1 MRRSQ
6 PTLEQLFEGP
16 IQVLATTLQP
26 QTVKQYRACVR
37 SFLTYLH
44 ARFPH
49 LRKLSQL
56 RRDPHLLG
64 WFRFLCQH
72 EPPLCNLVREARLVQ
87 LRRLLRDLADRG
99 HPLPPDLIRRQDF
112 PSRDQYLPR
121 PLSLEE
127 DQRLQQQL
135 RLTDTLEGNAL
146 RLIRATGI
154 RIGECITLPI
164 DCLQSVNEKQVAL
177 QVPLGKLHSER
188 LVPIDE
194 ETQRIVS
201 RMVELRALRRAGR
214 WGRVATPGPE
224 SQAFLLPRYRQP
236 RSHYWADV
244 LRHSLAQAAR
254 AASCTS
260 RVTPHRLR
268 HSFATEMVRLGV
280 SLPALMQML
289 GHKDVR
295 MTLRYVEVVQ
305 LDLQREFHRARQNP
319 VVLHSIPQLPLPS
332 FTAAAPERADLAA
345 IRQTIAA
352 TRHLLQLFQP
362 QLEARLQ
369 RKLRRLTQRLLNID
383 HELERL
389 SPNEC
394 TLAG

>member
-1 MRRSQ
+1 MKRSQ
-6 PTLEQLFEGP
+6 PTLDELFEGQ
-16 IQVLATTLQP
+16 IQFLLTTLRP
-26 QTVKQYRACVR
+26 QTVKQYRACAR
-37 SFLTYLH
+37 SFLAYLH

-64 WFRFLCQH
+64 WFRLLCQQH
-72 EPPLCNLVREARLVQ
+72 PPLCNMVREERLVQ
-87 LRRLLRDLADRG
+87 LRRMLRDLADQG
-99 HPLPPDLIRRQDF
+99 HRLQPDLIRRQDF
-112 PSRDQYLPR
+112 PPRDHYLPR
-121 PLSLEE
+121 PLPVED

-135 RLTDTLEGNAL
+135 RLTDTLEANAL
-146 RLIRATGI
+146 RLMRATGI
-154 RIGECITLPI
+154 RIGECIALPI

-177 QVPLGKLHSER
+177 HVPLGKLHSER
-188 LVPIDE
+188 LVPVDE
-194 ETQRIVS
+194 ETVRVVAH
-201 RMVELRALRRAGR
+201 MVELHTQTPMVRRRRRAPTG
-214 WGRVATPGPE
+214 GNQ
-224 SQAFLLPRYRQP
+224 SQAFLIPRYRQP
-236 RSHYWADV
+236 HYWEDI
-244 LRHSLAQAAR
+244 LRDSLAEAAR
-254 AASCTS
+254 AAGCTG

-280 SLPALMQML
+280 SLPVLMQML

-332 FTAAAPERADLAA
+332 LTTAPERVDLVT
-345 IRQTIAA
+345 IRQAIAA

-362 QLEARLQ
+362 QLEAKAQ
-369 RKLRRLTQRLLNID
+369 RKLRRLLQRLLNID

-389 SPNEC
+389 PKNEC

>member
-1 MRRSQ
+1 MKRSQ
-6 PTLEQLFEGP
+6 PTLDELFEGQ
-16 IQVLATTLQP
+16 IQILLTTLRP
-26 QTVKQYRACVR
+26 QTVKQYRACAR
-37 SFLTYLH
+37 SFLAYLH
-44 ARFPH
+44 ARFPN

-56 RRDPHLLG
+56 RRNPHLLG

-72 EPPLCNLVREARLVQ
+72 DPPLCNLVREARLVQ
-87 LRRLLRDLADRG
+87 LRRMLRDLADQGYR
-99 HPLPPDLIRRQDF
+99 LQPDLIRRQDF
-112 PSRDQYLPR
+112 PPRDHYLPR
-121 PLSLEE
+121 PLPLED

-135 RLTDTLEGNAL
+135 RLTDTVEANAL
-146 RLIRATGI
+146 RLMRATGI
-154 RIGECITLPI
+154 RIGECIALPI

-177 QVPLGKLHSER
+177 HVPLGKLHSER
-188 LVPIDE
+188 LVPVDE
-194 ETQRIVS
+194 ETVRIVAH
-201 RMVELRALRRAGR
+201 MVELHTQTPMARRRRTAPTGDNQ
-214 WGRVATPGPE
+214 
-224 SQAFLLPRYRQP
+224 SQAFLLPRHRQP
-236 RSHYWADV
+236 HYWEDI
-244 LRHSLAQAAR
+244 LRDSLDEATR
-254 AASCTS
+254 AAGCTG

-332 FTAAAPERADLAA
+332 LTTAPERVDLVT
-345 IRQTIAA
+345 IRQAIAA
-352 TRHLLQLFQP
+352 ARHLLQLFQP
-362 QLEARLQ
+362 QLEAKAQ
-369 RKLRRLTQRLLNID
+369 RKLRRLLQRLLNID

-389 SPNEC
+389 PKNEC

>member
-1 MRRSQ
+1 VKRAQ
-6 PTLEQLFEGP
+6 PTLDQLFEAP
-16 IQVLATTLQP
+16 IQNLATTLRP
-26 QTVKQYRACVR
+26 PTVKQYRACVR

-72 EPPLCNLVREARLVQ
+72 DPPLCNLVREARLVQ
-87 LRRLLRDLADRG
+87 LRRILRDLADQG
-99 HPLPPDLIRRQDF
+99 HPLPPDLIRREDF
-112 PSRDQYLPR
+112 PPRDQYLPR
-121 PLSLEE
+121 PLPIEE

-135 RLTDTLEGNAL
+135 RLTDTLESNAL
-146 RLIRATGI
+146 RLMRATGI
-154 RIGECITLPI
+154 RIGECIALPI
-164 DCLQSVNEKQVAL
+164 HCLQSVNEKQVAL
-177 QVPLGKLHSER
+177 HVPLGKLHSER
-188 LVPIDE
+188 LVPVDE
-194 ETQRIVS
+194 ETRRIVA
-201 RMVELRALRRAGR
+201 RLVQLRALPPAIGRRR
-214 WGRVATPGPE
+214 RVPIPE
-224 SQAFLLPRYRQP
+224 SQAFLLSRYRP
-236 RSHYWADV
+236 KYWAKILCD
-244 LRHSLAQAAR
+244 SLAETAR
-254 AASCTS
+254 AAGCTG

-289 GHKDVR
+289 GHKDIR
-295 MTLRYVEVVQ
+295 MTMRYVEVVQ

-332 FTAAAPERADLAA
+332 STTPARVDLASV
-345 IRQTIAA
+345 RQAIAA
-352 TRHLLQLFQP
+352 TRHLLHLFQT
-362 QLEARLQ
+362 QLEAKGQ

-383 HELERL
+383 HELDRL
-389 SPNEC
+389 SSKNEC

>member
-1 MRRSQ
+1 MKRSQ
-6 PTLEQLFEGP
+6 PTLDELFEGQ
-16 IQVLATTLQP
+16 IQILLTILRP
-26 QTVKQYRACVR
+26 QTVKQYRACAR
-37 SFLTYLH
+37 SFLAYLH

-64 WFRFLCQH
+64 WFRLLCQQH
-72 EPPLCNLVREARLVQ
+72 PPLCNMVREVRLVQ
-87 LRRLLRDLADRG
+87 LRRMLRDLADQG
-99 HPLPPDLIRRQDF
+99 HRLQPDLIRRQDF
-112 PSRDQYLPR
+112 PPRDHYLPR
-121 PLSLEE
+121 PLPVED

-135 RLTDTLEGNAL
+135 RLTDTLEANAL
-146 RLIRATGI
+146 RLMRATGI
-154 RIGECITLPI
+154 RIGECIALPI
-164 DCLQSVNEKQVAL
+164 DCLQSVNEKQVAVH
-177 QVPLGKLHSER
+177 VPLGKLHSER
-188 LVPIDE
+188 LVPVDE
-194 ETQRIVS
+194 ETQRIVA
-201 RMVELRALRRAGR
+201 RMVELRTQAPMPRSRRRAPTCG
-214 WGRVATPGPE
+214 GQP
-224 SQAFLLPRYRQP
+224 QAFLLAPYHPPRY
-236 RSHYWADV
+236 WEDI
-244 LRHSLAQAAR
+244 LRHHLAEATR
-254 AASCTS
+254 AAGCTS

-332 FTAAAPERADLAA
+332 LTTAPERVDLVT
-345 IRQTIAA
+345 IRQAIAA

-362 QLEARLQ
+362 QLEAKAQ
-369 RKLRRLTQRLLNID
+369 RKLRRLLQRLLNID

-389 SPNEC
+389 PQNEC